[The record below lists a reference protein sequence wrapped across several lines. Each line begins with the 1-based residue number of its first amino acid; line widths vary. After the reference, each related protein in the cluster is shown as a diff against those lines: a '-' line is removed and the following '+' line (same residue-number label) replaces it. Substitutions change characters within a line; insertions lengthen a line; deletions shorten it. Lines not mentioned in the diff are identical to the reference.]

1 VRVLV
6 DTSVWSLALRKRGPA
21 DHPAVQKLTRLLD
34 DGEGVVLTA
43 ILLQEILQAFPAEST
58 FRRLVSYFEP
68 FELLAANREEA
79 VAAARLHRLCAS
91 RGIAASTA
99 DCAIAAVAMIADC
112 PLLTTDR
119 DFERIAEIS
128 ALRLL

>member
-1 VRVLV
+1 MRVLV

-34 DGEGVVLTA
+34 EGGKVMMTA
-43 ILLQEILQAFPAEST
+43 ILLQEILQAFPAETT
-58 FRRLVSYFEP
+58 FRRLVSYFES
-68 FELLAANREEA
+68 FELLTAGREEA

-91 RGIAASTA
+91 RGIAVSTT
-99 DCAIAAVAMIADC
+99 DCAIAAVAILAGC